1 MEISGKTLD
10 EIDFSR
16 EKENLRLLEAT
27 LFIAGRFLS
36 MQDLMLYTN
45 LNSLIISETLAK
57 LKEKYAK
64 EDSAIELVERG
75 NLWKMDVKPEYHNII
90 NKLATGSV
98 EFTKSEQQ
106 TLAIIAYKQP
116 IKQSVIIKIRGNK
129 SYDHIHKF
137 VQLNLI
143 KSKKEGHTNILTL
156 SDEFY
161 DYFNISGTGESPLK
175 EKPFDEEDDNVEEEE
190 NDNEP
195 ETN

>member
-195 ETN
+195 EIN